1 MKNSI
6 NQKSGFALIEGVI
19 IIVVV
24 SLIAGGIWFA
34 LNSNKKPTETTAPIA
49 EAPKE
54 QKLIWQQT
62 ETGWQATET
71 PPDCPAQP
79 IMKTPTDL
87 TKVTSILYPGQK
99 RGGNY
104 KPHGGFRMDNSSNNA
119 IAVEAPIDG
128 FAVRGGQYLTNGE
141 IQYTFDVM
149 NNCGVMYRV
158 GHLREI
164 PNNLKKLTEN
174 WPAATEGDSR
184 TQQIEPAMY
193 IPQGEPLATSV
204 GLTKTKNTFFDWGVY
219 DYRAQNEASKSPSY
233 QAAHQQDKELSW
245 YAVCWFDWV
254 PEADEKNIRAL
265 PAGDP
270 ASGKTSDYCR

>member
-1 MKNSI
+1 MKSLHTKRAGI
-6 NQKSGFALIEGVI
+6 GVIEII
-19 IIVVV
+19 IIVAVLL
-24 SLIAGGIWFA
+24 LIGGGIWYA
-34 LNSNKKPTETTAPIA
+34 LGANNKPVETTAPVA
-49 EAPKE
+49 EDVKE
-54 QKLIWQQT
+54 EKLLWQQT
-62 ETGWQATET
+62 ETGWQASET

-79 IMKTPTDL
+79 IMEVPTDIN
-87 TKVTSILYPGQK
+87 KVTSILYPGQK

-104 KPHGGFRMDNSSNNA
+104 KPHGGFRMDTSANSS
-119 IAVEAPIDG
+119 ITVTAPLDG
-128 FAVRGGQYLTNGE
+128 FLVRGGHYLTNGE

-164 PNNLKKLTEN
+164 PNTLKKLTET

-184 TQQIEPAMY
+184 TQKVEPAVF
-193 IPQGEPLATSV
+193 IREGETLATSV

-219 DYRAQNEASKSPSY
+219 DYRSQNEASQSPSY

-254 PEADEKNIRAL
+254 PEADEKIIRAL
-265 PAGDP
+265 PSGDP